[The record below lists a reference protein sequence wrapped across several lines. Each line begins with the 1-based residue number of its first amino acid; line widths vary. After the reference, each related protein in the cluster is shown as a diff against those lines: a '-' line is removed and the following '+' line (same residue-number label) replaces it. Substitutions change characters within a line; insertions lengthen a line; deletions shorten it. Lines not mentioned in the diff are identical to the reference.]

1 MPATMLEWS
10 RPAQGEARRQLRYNG
25 RMDVDGVRI
34 VCPACGRR
42 LVVMPRIE
50 YIACRNCGSEY
61 TVQRKGNTI
70 GLEAFV
76 PEQVELS
83 RQIADVER
91 SQGEGCSNV
100 FFWILLVTGVL
111 FCGSRLPQPRPIP
124 DERPLRPRLGDLSD
138 HPRGG
143 CGRAPPSLNTQRE
156 QRLRLEAKRQKLY
169 EQMGGGEDGGEAG
182 R

>member
-1 MPATMLEWS
+1 
-10 RPAQGEARRQLRYNG
+10 
-25 RMDVDGVRI
+25 MDVDGVRI

-42 LVVMPRIE
+42 LVVMPRVE

-76 PEQVELS
+76 PEQVEIS

-111 FCGSRLPQPRPIP
+111 FCGVGFLSRALFQTSVPFVLGWAISLITLVVAAGVL
-124 DERPLRPRLGDLSD
+124 LR
-138 HPRGG
+138 
-143 CGRAPPSLNTQRE
+143 SLNTQRE

-169 EQMGGGEDGGEAG
+169 EQMGGGDDAEMQP
-182 R
+182 

>member
-1 MPATMLEWS
+1 
-10 RPAQGEARRQLRYNG
+10 
-25 RMDVDGVRI
+25 MDVDGVRI

-42 LVVMPRIE
+42 LVVMPRVE

-111 FCGSRLPQPRPIP
+111 FCGIGFLSRTLFHTSVPFVLGWAISLITLVVAAGVL
-124 DERPLRPRLGDLSD
+124 LR
-138 HPRGG
+138 
-143 CGRAPPSLNTQRE
+143 SLNTQRE

-169 EQMGGGEDGGEAG
+169 EQMGGGDEGEAEV
-182 R
+182 

>member
-1 MPATMLEWS
+1 
-10 RPAQGEARRQLRYNG
+10 
-25 RMDVDGVRI
+25 MDVDGVRI

-42 LVVMPRIE
+42 LVVMPRVE
-50 YIACRNCGSEY
+50 YLACRNCGSEY

-111 FCGSRLPQPRPIP
+111 FCCVGFLSRALFGTSVPFVLGWAISLITLVVAAGVL
-124 DERPLRPRLGDLSD
+124 LR
-138 HPRGG
+138 
-143 CGRAPPSLNTQRE
+143 SLNTQRE
-156 QRLRLEAKRQKLY
+156 QRLRLEAKQQKLY
-169 EQMGGGEDGGEAG
+169 EQMGGVDEAEMQP
-182 R
+182 